1 MSNLVVMHD
10 RQAVTTSLQ
19 VAETFGKDHYHV
31 MEAIQGLLSTPEK
44 SGLLKDAF
52 AKGTYKASNGK
63 TNPMYYMNRDGFTL
77 LAMGFTGERAMSFKL
92 QYIQAFNSMEVEV
105 QTGFHIPQNL
115 PEALRLAA
123 DQQDQINK
131 MQPKVEYYD
140 TQMHNPGLMTTTII
154 AKGYGKSAVWLNRKL
169 KDLDI
174 IYRQGKAWIIK
185 QKYAKDGLTGYE
197 NFADVDNQAV
207 HPLLKW
213 TQKGQKFIYDQ
224 LKSEGIIPVS
234 EQMQLVEG

>member
-1 MSNLVVMHD
+1 MNNLVIMHD
-10 RQAVTTSLQ
+10 RQAVTTSLK
-19 VAETFGKDHYHV
+19 VAEAFGKNHRDV
-31 MEAIQGLLSTPEK
+31 LRAVDGLEIGS
-44 SGLLKDAF
+44 
-52 AKGTYKASNGK
+52 AKLRSQMFSEGTYENRGK
-63 TNPMYYMNRDGFTL
+63 QYRLIYMNRDGFTL

-169 KDLDI
+169 KELGI
-174 IYRQGKAWIIK
+174 IYRQGKAWVIK

-224 LKSEGIIPVS
+224 LKAEGIVPVS